1 MNRDSGKH
9 KISDIVR
16 LTGMPRTTINDW
28 VQRYAQY
35 LSFEMQGK
43 RKLYSDRAIE
53 IIQEINQLRES
64 GLNSFEID
72 EALLKNHPLKP
83 EIADDDERSTRHP
96 EPEEKIAAAAPGE
109 DFAVIARRQTDEIA
123 RLISD
128 QLSNLTHRLDELE
141 QENRQLSRN
150 SGKWLRLTA
159 LIVFVVFAAGG
170 VLLWQ
175 YNRQVEDNVKLHVQ
189 HSNAINLIDE
199 KDKNLEAKTSHIETL
214 SKTLSMTRKQHEEG
228 LQKLRQNFEEEK
240 TQLKTKA
247 DAEAEARL
255 QAVRLEIEA
264 IREKAA
270 QERLALLEQL
280 TDLKTGNTE
289 KSEIIRQLQQQTVQ
303 MSSAIEKLTQSV
315 EVGKTLSTVVAPV
328 PTPVA
333 TPTEPAP
340 AALTSETIVN
350 TIKPDEPSAELNTE
364 RK

>member
-1 MNRDSGKH
+1 
-9 KISDIVR
+9 
-16 LTGMPRTTINDW
+16 MPRTTINDW

-72 EALLKNHPLKP
+72 DALVKNHPLKP
-83 EIADDDERSTRHP
+83 EIADDDECPPRHP
-96 EPEEKIAAAAPGE
+96 APEEKTAAAAPGE
-109 DFAVIARRQTDEIA
+109 DFAIIARRQTDEIA

-141 QENRQLSRN
+141 QENRQLGRN

-199 KDKNLEAKTSHIETL
+199 KDKNLDAQTNHIETL

-228 LQKLRQNFEEEK
+228 LQKLRQNFEAEK
-240 TQLKTKA
+240 TQLKTKTE
-247 DAEAEARL
+247 AEAEARL

-264 IREKAA
+264 IRERAA

-289 KSEIIRQLQQQTVQ
+289 KSEIIKQLQQQTVQ
-303 MSSAIEKLTQSV
+303 MSSAIEKLTQSI
-315 EVGKTLSTVVAPV
+315 EEEKTPAPVAAPTPVVAPAESA
-328 PTPVA
+328 PVA
-333 TPTEPAP
+333 P
-340 AALTSETIVN
+340 TSESNVN
-350 TIKPDEPSAELNTE
+350 TITPNQPPAELSTE
-364 RK
+364 LE